1 MLNLALTVIL
11 ADQRCRQ
18 CPCGAVADRP
28 FGLCRKC
35 QDRKSWRRKSEST
48 HRKSTHRKSTH
59 RKSTHR
65 KSTHR
70 KSTHRKTGRR
80 RIARRV
86 HDVAG
91 RFPFGA
97 LAVLSINNGLEV

>member
-11 ADQRCRQ
+11 ADQRRRQ

-35 QDRKSWRRKSEST
+35 QDRKSWRRKTE
-48 HRKSTHRKSTH
+48 
-59 RKSTHR
+59 
-65 KSTHR
+65 STHR

-86 HDVAG
+86 HEAG
-91 RFPFGA
+91 RLLVTA
-97 LAVLSINNGLEV
+97 LAVPLTNNGLEV